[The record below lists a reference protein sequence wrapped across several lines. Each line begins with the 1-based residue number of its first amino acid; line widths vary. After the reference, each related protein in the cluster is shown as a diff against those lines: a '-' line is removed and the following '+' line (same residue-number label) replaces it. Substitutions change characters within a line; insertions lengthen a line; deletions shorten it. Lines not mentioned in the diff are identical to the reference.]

1 MIRRPPRSTLFPYTT
16 LFRSGRGIVTR
27 QVAGQRGPRLAP
39 VARAPEP
46 LRRDVERAGIG
57 LREDDRE
64 RPLPALADVLRGL
77 ARIEPGVGI
86 HLARRVETPLEAVD
100 VAAVVR
106 PRVEDVGIEG
116 IGGDVARLAAADLI
130 QIGRASCRERV

>member
-86 HLARRVETPLEAVD
+86 HLARRVETPVEAVD
-100 VAAVVR
+100 VATVVR

-116 IGGDVARLAAADLI
+116 IGGHRARLPAADLL
-130 QIGRASCRERV
+130 RAAHPAPRQV